1 MRTRSRSGGS
11 LLRRKLR
18 RRLNPIASQGCRQ
31 TQKTNP
37 CGKNSGRFPEPFYTR
52 FCNRG
57 LETATD
63 NRPLFFFLQTL
74 KPGVETSG
82 GWILFLCPSTRWPGR
97 ANPPSSADSMAVVS
111 PDSES
116 ATTTPAVQPLSGT
129 TVSLRCLHANSLLHD
144 ASFLKSDCLHR
155 VDAHGHLLTR
165 TSGSQLP
172 NQRWLTVL
180 ASCSCALSDS
190 HRQCSCACSSC
201 RRLHFPT
208 MVEDPIPSQPNVWHL
223 DRHLYLMTSGKPW
236 CR

>member
-1 MRTRSRSGGS
+1 MDPCSAESYAADSIPSPRKAADKRKKRTLVGKTAAAFR
-11 LLRRKLR
+11 
-18 RRLNPIASQGCRQ
+18 NPSIQGFVIAVSKQRP
-31 TQKTNP
+31 TI
-37 CGKNSGRFPEPFYTR
+37 GR
-52 FCNRG
+52 C
-57 LETATD
+57 
-63 NRPLFFFLQTL
+63 FFLQTL